1 MGSASTSRV
10 ERTVA
15 VAELIRN
22 GTKSREKIA
31 RYWSSVGVKN
41 SLGGLVKASAS
52 CLKPVMNIQKTGKKK
67 PIAAIHARVGTSS
80 RPTRKRPARGVV
92 VSTRPGARSATV
104 LI

>member
-1 MGSASTSRV
+1 MASASTSRV
-10 ERTVA
+10 DRTVA

-22 GTKSREKIA
+22 GAKSRSKIA

-41 SLGGLVKASAS
+41 SFGGLVKASAS

-80 RPTRKRPARGVV
+80 RPMRKRRGAGGGGLPPAG
-92 VSTRPGARSATV
+92 G
-104 LI
+104 